1 MKEISYS
8 QAQKELEEILEK
20 IETGYVEIDTLSE
33 MVKRACFLI
42 KLCSAKLKETDA
54 EIKKILD
61 EFKQSEENA

>member
-1 MKEISYS
+1 MKEITYS

-20 IETGYVEIDTLSE
+20 IETGDADIDILSD

-42 KLCSAKLKETDA
+42 KLCSAKLKETDE

-61 EFKQSEENA
+61 DFKDSEENA